1 MSINFAYSSWHG
13 SQNMDSDEK
22 KENKEV
28 DVGEKRTKKEDEE
41 DGRGSGEEKEEGESD
56 EAEGHFKESM
66 LTRGRG

>member
-1 MSINFAYSSWHG
+1 
-13 SQNMDSDEK
+13 MDSDEK